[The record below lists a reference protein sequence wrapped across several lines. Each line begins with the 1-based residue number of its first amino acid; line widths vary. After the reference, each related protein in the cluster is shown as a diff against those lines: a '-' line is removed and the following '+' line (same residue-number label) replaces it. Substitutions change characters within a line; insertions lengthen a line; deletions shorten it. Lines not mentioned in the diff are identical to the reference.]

1 MRVAVN
7 TRLLIKNKMDGI
19 GRFTF
24 ETLKR
29 ITKRNPEVEFHFIFD
44 RKFSSEFLF
53 SDNIIP
59 HILSP
64 ATRHPILW
72 YVWFELKLPKLIKKI
87 NPHLFFSPDGF
98 ISTKL
103 SVPTITT
110 IHDINFE
117 HRPEDLAWSHSFFYR
132 YFFKKY
138 AQLSNQIITVS
149 NFSKK
154 DIIKQYEIDEDK
166 ITVIYNGVSN
176 DFCKISE
183 LKRVEI
189 KNKYSQGEDFFI
201 FIGSLHKR
209 KNINTLLL
217 VFDSYRKNGGKT
229 KLMIIGQKKW
239 MDSKTRKTYQEM
251 KFKKEVIFLGQITQ
265 RELIPI
271 LGSAKG
277 LFFISLFEGFGLPI
291 IEAMKSGIPV
301 ITSNTSAMP
310 EIADNAALIVNPYN
324 TTEIMHAIS
333 KLDGDESL
341 RLELINK
348 GYERVKLFDWEI
360 TADKIWQLIKST
372 ANI

>member
-154 DIIKQYEIDEDK
+154 DIIKKYEIDEDK

-239 MDSKTRKTYQEM
+239 MDSKTNTTYQEM